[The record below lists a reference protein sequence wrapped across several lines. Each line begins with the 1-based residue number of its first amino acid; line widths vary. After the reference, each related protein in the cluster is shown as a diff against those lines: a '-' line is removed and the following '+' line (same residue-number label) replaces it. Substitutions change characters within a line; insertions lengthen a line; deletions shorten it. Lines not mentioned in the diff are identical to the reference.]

1 MKKNELN
8 QQYYSLLSD
17 LDKTASKH
25 KLSDEISNVVYIS
38 DWVKIYLVGNIKNKQ
53 VSIQV
58 EVVFSSFN
66 HSDKE
71 RRLNLV
77 LENQIQYLKYLK
89 YLYDNGFTR
98 LGCLMCP
105 MTQRK
110 NRLREAE
117 LYPKIAEAYK
127 RANRRFYTK
136 KERSEDDA
144 DRYFEE
150 WLNFP

>member
-89 YLYDNGFTR
+89 YLYDNGFTLDIVKEEAIWSAIKILKTEPTDEITSIIFR
-98 LGCLMCP
+98 FLNK
-105 MTQRK
+105 K
-110 NRLREAE
+110 NEKL
-117 LYPKIAEAYK
+117 PD
-127 RANRRFYTK
+127 
-136 KERSEDDA
+136 S
-144 DRYFEE
+144 
-150 WLNFP
+150 